1 MDKILSASSY
11 MTVPHGPTRTRVSG
25 SDDLALDLSGGCG
38 LEDQQ
43 GALWLIPAHGTARG
57 RFYMYLG

>member
-1 MDKILSASSY
+1 
-11 MTVPHGPTRTRVSG
+11 
-25 SDDLALDLSGGCG
+25 LA
-38 LEDQQ
+38 DQQ

>member
-1 MDKILSASSY
+1 
-11 MTVPHGPTRTRVSG
+11 MTVPHRPTRTRVSG